1 MRSPNQRER
10 RLTATALFD
19 EGLCMDGDIQVK
31 TYSPAKSLGD
41 ARRRAGVL
49 LLVATLLASVLCAFI
64 FVLVLKAE
72 WLTAPFEGAVDF
84 MFGKPV
90 WAILAATSPLAAA
103 LLVGFGYMQR
113 AIRRRGEERQAA
125 LEAHNGQE

>member
-1 MRSPNQRER
+1 
-10 RLTATALFD
+10 
-19 EGLCMDGDIQVK
+19 MDGDIQVK

-41 ARRRAGVL
+41 ARRRAAVL

-72 WLTAPFEGAVDF
+72 WLTAPFKGAVDF